1 MEVTFLLLS
10 NLCPPLLP
18 PGKSKDSRTEKK
30 SELIPREKKPR
41 IKVKRTRK
49 ERNAETAEELSEPDV
64 SNAKEAGGTSEKGL
78 LRPHSATEEPWL
90 SPESDALESQVFID
104 GRSSHTQA
112 TGVTNNMESEKER
125 SPEDPSKV

>member
-1 MEVTFLLLS
+1 MFLLLS

-41 IKVKRTRK
+41 IKAKRTRK

-64 SNAKEAGGTSEKGL
+64 ANAKEAGGTSEKGL
-78 LRPHSATEEPWL
+78 LRPHSATEELWL

-104 GRSSHTQA
+104 GRLSHTQA
-112 TGVTNNMESEKER
+112 TDVINNMESEKER